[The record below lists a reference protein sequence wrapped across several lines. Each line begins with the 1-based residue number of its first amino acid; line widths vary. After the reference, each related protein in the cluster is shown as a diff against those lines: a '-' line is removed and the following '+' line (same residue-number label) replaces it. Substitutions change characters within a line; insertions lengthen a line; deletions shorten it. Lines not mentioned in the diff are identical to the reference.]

1 MELFTYTE
9 AANFCYMIVW
19 CSSFDDIPFD
29 VIRDALSYE
38 IFDILAQSGPIPLLI
53 LRIDVTVVLSNPGL
67 QRVVGGTSEGFP
79 MVGVSQE
86 HSSSF

>member
-29 VIRDALSYE
+29 VMGDALSFE
-38 IFDILAQSGPIPLLI
+38 ILLI
-53 LRIDVTVVLSNPGL
+53 LRIYVTVVLSNPGL
-67 QRVVGGTSEGFP
+67 QRVVGGTSVGFP